1 MLSWSREWRKHLPA
15 IFEPADLPVIKTN
28 AATITTL
35 ANPDMLGA
43 NPLQVERITLDADAR
58 TTSYAAIDA
67 ERFVYVVRGRGQAHV
82 GEQSFPLD
90 TEAVL
95 WLEKSDMFFLEAG
108 ADGLEVLL
116 CRAPAGE

>member
-1 MLSWSREWRKHLPA
+1 MPT
-15 IFEPADLPVIKTN
+15 IFEPADLTTIKKNGT
-28 AATITTL
+28 TIATL
-35 ANPDMLGA
+35 ANPEMLRA
-43 NPLQVERITLDADAR
+43 NALQVERVTLEAVTK
-58 TTSYAAIDA
+58 TTSHPAIDA
-67 ERFVYVVRGRGQAHV
+67 ERFIYVVRGRGQAHV

-95 WLEKSDMFFLEAG
+95 WLEKNDVFFLEAG